1 MKTVLLI
8 EPDADSARIYSE
20 TLRRAGFRV
29 ETSTAADADG
39 QDVSPDLVVL
49 SVPRVERSL
58 LRVFANG
65 RPIPR
70 IALSSEA
77 SDASRAMDF
86 DCAGILIRP
95 VMYDDL
101 VTLVRRVLKETAAV
115 QTV

>member
-8 EPDADSARIYSE
+8 EPDADSARTYAE
-20 TLRRAGFRV
+20 TLQRAGFHV
-29 ETSTAADADG
+29 EITTAGDDER
-39 QDVSPDLVVL
+39 PDLAPDVIVY

-58 LRVFANG
+58 MHVVAHG
-65 RPIPR
+65 PEIPR

-77 SDASRAMDF
+77 SDAARATDF

-115 QTV
+115 QPV

>member
-8 EPDADSARIYSE
+8 EPDADSARSYAA
-20 TLRRAGFRV
+20 TLERAGFNV
-29 ETSTAADADG
+29 EILTGDEEG
-39 QDVSPDLVVL
+39 KQDVAPDLVVL

-58 LRVFANG
+58 MRVFAQG
-65 RPIPR
+65 RSIPR

-77 SDASRAMDF
+77 SDASRAADF

-115 QTV
+115 QPV

>member
-8 EPDADSARIYSE
+8 EPDVDSARIYSE
-20 TLRRAGFRV
+20 TLRRAGFHV
-29 ETSTAADADG
+29 ETTTGADDEV

-58 LRVFANG
+58 LRVLANG
-65 RPIPR
+65 QPVPR

-77 SDASRAMDF
+77 SDASRAADF

-101 VTLVRRVLKETAAV
+101 VTLVRRVLKESAAV

>member
-8 EPDADSARIYSE
+8 EPDADSARSYAE
-20 TLRRAGFRV
+20 TLQRAGFNV
-29 ETSTAADADG
+29 ELMKGDDDQR
-39 QDVSPDLVVL
+39 QDLAPDLVVL
-49 SVPRVERSL
+49 SVPRAERSL
-58 LRVFANG
+58 TRVFAHG
-65 RPIPR
+65 RPVPC

-77 SDASRAMDF
+77 SDATRARDF

-115 QTV
+115 QPV

>member
-8 EPDADSARIYSE
+8 EPDADSARSYAD
-20 TLRRAGFRV
+20 TLQRAGFLV
-29 ETSTAADADG
+29 ETMSGED
-39 QDVSPDLVVL
+39 DVRRDLAPDLVVV

-58 LRVFANG
+58 MRVFAHG

-77 SDASRAMDF
+77 SDAARAIDF

-115 QTV
+115 QRV

>member
-8 EPDADSARIYSE
+8 EPDADSARTYAE
-20 TLRRAGFRV
+20 TLRRAGFHV
-29 ETSTAADADG
+29 ETISGDNDEK
-39 QDVSPDLVVL
+39 QDVAPDLVVL

-58 LRVFANG
+58 LRVLARG
-65 RPIPR
+65 RPVPR

-77 SDASRAMDF
+77 SDATRAMDF

-115 QTV
+115 QPV

>member
-8 EPDADSARIYSE
+8 EPDADSARSYAE
-20 TLRRAGFRV
+20 TLQRAGFLV
-29 ETSTAADADG
+29 ETMSGDGDVRPDLAA
-39 QDVSPDLVVL
+39 DLVVI
-49 SVPRVERSL
+49 SVPRVDRSL
-58 LRVFANG
+58 MRVFVHG

-77 SDASRAMDF
+77 SDAARATDF

-115 QTV
+115 QPV

>member
-8 EPDADSARIYSE
+8 EPDADSARCYAE
-20 TLRRAGFRV
+20 TLQRAGFHV
-29 ETSTAADADG
+29 ETTMGDEDG
-39 QDVSPDLVVL
+39 RRDVTPDLVVL

-58 LRVFANG
+58 TRVFAHG
-65 RPIPR
+65 RPVPR

-77 SDASRAMDF
+77 SDASRATDF

-115 QTV
+115 QPA